1 MIAKQLFLDIYSTFF
16 QANITIVVRFSFL
29 KDINEEFKISH
40 KVCNLILEEFGFILL
55 PIHIYY
61 YIQVELQE
69 ENTMHLKSHNLLW

>member
-29 KDINEEFKISH
+29 KDMNYIH

-69 ENTMHLKSHNLLW
+69 ENAMHLKSHNLLW